1 MTKKKKCK
9 SRARSLANLKPGA
22 NLQHGAFRF
31 LRTGEIPPGDKDI
44 ADEAKRLRKELME
57 TYCPHGNYVLQFLQP
72 IVINQLVS
80 ASTFSEILWRHL
92 WSEAARA
99 SGGDKLQQCLCSS
112 NWSVLLASDKK
123 IGKAFRE
130 LERNLT
136 DFTDRPRTSY
146 RKWRR
151 FRQPGRNPQNFG
163 EGV

>member
-22 NLQHGAFRF
+22 NLKHGAFQF
-31 LRTGEIPPGDKDI
+31 LRTGKIPPGDKDI
-44 ADEAKRLRKELME
+44 ADEAKRLRKQLIE
-57 TYCPHGNYVLQFLQP
+57 TYCQPGNFILAEVQSR
-72 IVINQLVS
+72 VIDRVVTDH
-80 ASTFSEILWRHL
+80 TFSELLWRHL

-163 EGV
+163 EGA